1 MRGKILILSSALFA
15 ALAFGAQAAEIKGD
29 PKAGE
34 VVFTK
39 CRQCHHI
46 GTGATNFYGPVL
58 NGVVGRPAGTVP
70 GYDYSKA
77 NTHSGKVW
85 TVAALTSYLKQ
96 PQHDIPNTKMT
107 FKGLKSAKDIADVI
121 AYMSQFDRSGAQHA
135 PTE

>member
-1 MRGKILILSSALFA
+1 MRGKILVLSGALFA

-34 VVFTK
+34 IVFNK
-39 CRQCHHI
+39 CRQCHRI
-46 GTGATNFYGPVL
+46 GAGATNFYGPVL

-77 NTHSGKVW
+77 NVHSGKIW

-107 FKGLKSAKDIADVI
+107 FKGLKSETDIANVI

-135 PTE
+135 PKE